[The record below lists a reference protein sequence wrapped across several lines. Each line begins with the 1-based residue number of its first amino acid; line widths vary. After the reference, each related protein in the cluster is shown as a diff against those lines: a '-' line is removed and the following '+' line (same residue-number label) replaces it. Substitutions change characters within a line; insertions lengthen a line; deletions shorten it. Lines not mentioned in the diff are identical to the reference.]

1 MRQVFILLAVS
12 IVGFNSYAQ
21 IRKTPASVSTAF
33 EKQYP
38 AASKVQYE
46 DNLFNVQVH
55 FISDSGK
62 MVAKYDSDGK
72 WKETEREFSYD
83 SLPADIKTGFEKSKY
98 FEEWKVKQT
107 TILYLPGHQTRYR
120 LRVEKNDLAKKYLF
134 FDKSGRLVK
143 DAMTI

>member
-1 MRQVFILLAVS
+1 MRQVFILSMVLIAGLGS
-12 IVGFNSYAQ
+12 SAQ

-46 DNLFNVQVH
+46 DNLFTVQVH
-55 FISDSGK
+55 FLSDSGK

-98 FEEWKVKQT
+98 FDEWKVKQT
-107 TILYLPGHQTRYR
+107 TVIYLPNDQLRYR
-120 LRVEKNDLAKKYLF
+120 LRVEKNDVAKKYLF
-134 FDKSGRLVK
+134 FDRSGRLIK
-143 DAMTI
+143 DSMTI

>member
-1 MRQVFILLAVS
+1 MRREFILLTVL
-12 IVGFNSYAQ
+12 VTGLNSYAQ
-21 IRKTPASVSTAF
+21 IRKTPAAVSTAF

-38 AASKVQYE
+38 TASKVQYE

-55 FISDSGK
+55 FVSDSGK

-72 WKETEREFSYD
+72 WKETEREFTYD

-98 FEEWKVKQT
+98 SEEWKVKQT
-107 TILYLPGHQTRYR
+107 TILYEPNHQIRYR

-134 FDKSGRLVK
+134 FDRNGRLLK
-143 DAMTI
+143 ESMTI